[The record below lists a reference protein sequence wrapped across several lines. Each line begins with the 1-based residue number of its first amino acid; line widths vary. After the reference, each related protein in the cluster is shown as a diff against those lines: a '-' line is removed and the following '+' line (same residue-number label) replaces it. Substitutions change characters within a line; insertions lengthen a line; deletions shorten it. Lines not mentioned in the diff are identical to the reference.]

1 MSRVRLT
8 FPNRCNLESKDSCA
22 GWNYLGK
29 GTSLTQR
36 GIKSMVQ
43 MPGQEAFI
51 YAATPRYILQCS
63 TERKHGC
70 KAIRTETIKDV
81 HESYGLGYFAG
92 SDGRKYINAG
102 F

>member
-1 MSRVRLT
+1 
-8 FPNRCNLESKDSCA
+8 
-22 GWNYLGK
+22 
-29 GTSLTQR
+29 
-36 GIKSMVQ
+36 MVQ

-92 SDGRKYINAG
+92 SDGSKYIYAG
-102 F
+102 FELNGDEAVTGGHKVFWFRS